1 MKRKRKMT
9 MNQKIK
15 GAGIILLIVGL
26 AVIPSSDSTS
36 TRRPSET
43 PHTNTLHTR
52 EDPGTVSGYVTD
64 IALNPIEGAQMRV
77 SYHETSQEAY
87 SDASG
92 YYHVTNIPI
101 CNCTKNCTC
110 SKQGYN
116 PAWVCLSI
124 GENTTYDFVLTSK
137 GQWFSVGGA
146 GPNNYTKIQDAI
158 DNTSDGDTVYV
169 FPGSYK
175 EHLVINTS
183 IQLQG
188 ATPLSTMIDGQNAS
202 NDIITCVG
210 TDVFIGGF
218 TIFNCSMGSSVVR
231 FNHTRNCTLYGTK
244 IHTGEY
250 GVTIQNGQNINII
263 NNTFLKTPSTKT
275 GYVAIRLLDCVYC
288 TISQNNISSWVGGIL
303 LSYAHLRITKNT
315 ITKTQR
321 GITDMMNALPGV
333 NMYFIIDEN
342 YLSDN
347 NVAVFLA
354 GSQDYS
360 ITRNEITNSST
371 AGLSLVEEVFSGVNP
386 KNVTIK
392 NNLITDS
399 TQGIVIEYSINVSVE
414 GNLLHRNILGLSFH
428 ISSFTSVKKNTF
440 QENELTATYQ
450 WSVYPF
456 SRLSDK
462 IPRFDENFWDNPQQ
476 TPYPIIGTWSF
487 LRYPIFFKFPW
498 VTYDQHPASEP
509 YLKGGYNEKTI

>member
-1 MKRKRKMT
+1 MKRT
-9 MNQKIK
+9 IK
-15 GAGIILLIVGL
+15 VVGIIIVLIGL
-26 AVIPSSDSTS
+26 TGVPSSVPTFAQQQNA
-36 TRRPSET
+36 THQRNAAPLQE
-43 PHTNTLHTR
+43 
-52 EDPGTVSGYVTD
+52 EPGTLSGFVRD
-64 IALNPIEGAQMRV
+64 PLMNPIIGATVRV
-77 SYHETSQEAY
+77 SYHETYQESY

-92 YYHVTNIPI
+92 FYHITNIPL
-101 CNCTKNCTC
+101 CNCTKNATC

-116 PAWVCLSI
+116 TASVNLPIW
-124 GENTTYDFVLTSK
+124 ENTTYDFVLTSK
-137 GQWFSVGGA
+137 GQWFYVGGA

-169 FPGSYK
+169 FPGSYR

-188 ATPLSTMIDGQNAS
+188 ANPLSTIVDGQNAS

-250 GVTIQNGQNINII
+250 GVTIQNGQNINIV
-263 NNTFLKTPSTKT
+263 NNTFPKTPSTKT

-303 LSYAHLRITKNT
+303 LSYAYLRITKNT
-315 ITKTQR
+315 ITNTQR

-342 YLSDN
+342 HLSDN

-399 TQGIVIEYSINVSVE
+399 TQGIIIEYSINVSVE
-414 GNLLHRNILGLSFH
+414 GNLLHRNTHGLSFH
-428 ISSFTSVKKNTF
+428 ICSFTSVKRNTF
-440 QENELTATYQ
+440 QQNEQTATYQ
-450 WSVYPF
+450 WSIYPF
-456 SRLSDK
+456 SALSDK
-462 IPRFDENFWDNPQQ
+462 IPRFDENFWDKSQK

-509 YLKGGYNEKTI
+509 YLKGGYNENTI